1 MGHGFP
7 ADVLIPQLSIP
18 LPIWRQMRRHVQ
30 RYAPLEACGLLAGK
44 EGKVSISQ
52 GIRNDARSPVRYQ
65 INPKGQ
71 LHAFNRFEELGVDL
85 LAIYHSHPA
94 GPPHPSPTDIREA
107 MYDVVYIIWSRHEGE
122 WTSNGFWIASGQV
135 SEVRL
140 QII

>member
-1 MGHGFP
+1 MIT
-7 ADVLIPQLSIP
+7 VLSIP
-18 LPIWRQMRRHVQ
+18 LHVWKQMRRHVH

-44 EGKVSISQ
+44 DGRVTISQ

-71 LHAFNRFEELGVDL
+71 LRAFNLFEELGVDL

-107 MYDVVYIIWSRHEGE
+107 MYDVVYIVWSLQEGE
-122 WTSNGFWIASGQV
+122 WQANGFWIASGQASAV
-135 SEVRL
+135 DLE
-140 QII
+140 II